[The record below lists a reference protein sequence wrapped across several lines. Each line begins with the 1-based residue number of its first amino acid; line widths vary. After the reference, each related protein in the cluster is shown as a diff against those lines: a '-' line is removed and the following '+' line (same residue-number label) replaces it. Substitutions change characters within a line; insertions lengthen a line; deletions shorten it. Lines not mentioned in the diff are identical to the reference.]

1 VACKYC
7 LTSQWLP
14 SYLLRTQLFL
24 IFSLISARPSLSI
37 SSSFSLNLQS
47 RNVELGKFAPKLAAA
62 ETALAR
68 AKANAQLASES
79 QADLRASFN
88 AGIHWMLEIL
98 ATF

>member
-1 VACKYC
+1 MD
-7 LTSQWLP
+7 
-14 SYLLRTQLFL
+14 
-24 IFSLISARPSLSI
+24 LS
-37 SSSFSLNLQS
+37 
-47 RNVELGKFAPKLAAA
+47 KFAPKLAAA